1 MKWHI
6 RSLVSILLGIAS
18 TAPSFAE
25 DIEIYVGNESYRQG
39 KNAKALIIFDNSG
52 SMRTVEEVK
61 VAYNP
66 GTTYTTK
73 GYEEFSSE
81 AIYFSRGSDVD
92 NSAGLVPNSHSD
104 SRRFNK
110 AILGCETA
118 WERLRTVGYY
128 KGYLREYQVKGNT
141 GSWEPLPA
149 EMGLNT
155 NNPVDCLDDIK
166 QQNPKNGTYSS
177 KNTQI
182 PNGYPINGSGNAK
195 NDLVG
200 TAYTTDWELALS
212 QGSALEGGDSITLYT
227 ANYINYYHATE
238 AEVGTESKSRLEVA
252 KEAINELLLATPS
265 VDFGL
270 ELFNM
275 NFPKEGDRDGGRVVN
290 GIKTMTDSARLE
302 LLNTLQEID
311 AETNTPLCESLME
324 AKRYLGGEAVV
335 YGDDDKNYGNSYTGN
350 TPPQDMTV
358 QANGVYISPFDN
370 CTEEIF
376 IIMITDGEPTL
387 DKSADNAIKALSNAA
402 PYKFDNGTTN
412 YLPVLSNWMYTN
424 DINPNIPG
432 KQIARFFTIGFGD
445 EAVDDAGELLLQAA
459 ESAGGQ
465 YRAARKASDLVTALQ
480 ETFSKILE
488 ENTSFTAPSVASN
501 NFDRTRSLDSVYYAM
516 FLPQPG
522 TRWFGNLKK
531 LRLKGDT
538 LVDKND
544 AAALDAKGSFK
555 ETAFTFWNDSGTAD
569 GNSVRDG
576 GAAGQ
581 LKKQQQ
587 RTFLVNKGS
596 TLVELSAENFTDAI
610 DGDLAADQE
619 SLASNI
625 NWARGLDVDDD
636 NNDGSKSDL
645 RADLMGDP
653 LHSKPLVLS
662 YGKDDIRILLG
673 TNHGFMHM
681 FQDSGETITEN
692 WAFMPQELMKN
703 IPQLRANIKGNPK
716 VYGVDSP
723 PVAYF
728 RDLDGDGIIGSEDK
742 VWLFFGLR
750 RGGDSYYALDITN
763 PDEPRFMWHI
773 DSSTSGFEELGQS
786 WSKPVIT
793 FLKERGDKPVLVFGA
808 GFSTNKDSTLLATP
822 DETGR
827 GVFIVDAE
835 QGSLVKSFG
844 PEHGIE
850 HSVPGAVSFL
860 DSDYDAFADRLYF
873 SDTGGNVWRADLVGT
888 DKSKWSLFKFA
899 SLSAPTAAEDRRFFY
914 EPVVARALMQQVTE
928 VTTEVNGVASTVV
941 TKAEV
946 PFDAVV
952 IGSGSRPH
960 PLYEGVQDKL
970 FMLRDK
976 NTVSQLFTVDNTPET
991 ITLSDLYEVVDTT
1004 PRTTT
1009 EAKLELQ
1016 KDLSATKGWFYQLG
1030 SGEKSLSP
1038 AVVVSGVAFF
1048 TSYIPSVELNENTC
1062 ELDGGQGSI
1071 YAFNLNFGTRIFNT
1085 DSITVTKSIPDV
1097 PEVIVPPAEPNPD
1110 CEGDQCVTP
1119 PGDLTVLIP
1128 EPVPVPCTGE
1138 DCEGPS
1144 ATLKTLRHYLVIDE
1158 N

>member
-6 RSLVSILLGIAS
+6 RSLVSILFGFVTISPAL
-18 TAPSFAE
+18 AE

-52 SMRTVEEVK
+52 SMRAVEEVK
-61 VAYNP
+61 VSYNP
-66 GTTYTTK
+66 DTTYTTK
-73 GYEEFSSE
+73 GYEEFSTE

-92 NSAGLVPNSHSD
+92 NSVGLVPTSHSD

-118 WERLRTVGYY
+118 WERLRTVGHYT
-128 KGYLREYQVKGNT
+128 GYLREYQVKGNT

-155 NNPVDCLDDIK
+155 NNPVDCLDDIIRK
-166 QQNPKNGTYSS
+166 NPKNGTYSS
-177 KNTQI
+177 KNIQI
-182 PNGYPINGSGNAK
+182 SNGYPINGSGNAK

-200 TAYTTDWELALS
+200 TAYTTDWELANS
-212 QGSALEGGDSITLYT
+212 QSSALEGGDSITLYT
-227 ANYINYYHATE
+227 ANYINYYYATE
-238 AEVGTESKSRLEVA
+238 SDVGTESKSRLEVA
-252 KEAINELLLATPS
+252 KEAINELLLSTPS

-275 NFPKEGDRDGGRVVN
+275 NFPDEGDRDGGRIVN
-290 GIKTMTDSARLE
+290 GIRTMTDSARLE

-324 AKRYLGGEAVV
+324 AKRYLAGEAVV
-335 YGDDDKNYGNSYTGN
+335 YGDDDKDYKSSYKGD
-350 TPPQDMTV
+350 TPPQDMTA
-358 QANGVYISPFDN
+358 QANGVYLSPFDK
-370 CTEEIF
+370 CTEEVF

-387 DKSADNAIKALSNAA
+387 DKNADNAIKALSSAA
-402 PYKFDNGTTN
+402 PYKFDSGTTN
-412 YLPVLSNWMYTN
+412 YLPVLSEWMHTH

-432 KQIARFFTIGFGD
+432 DQIARFYTIGFGD
-445 EAVDDAGELLLQAA
+445 DAVDNAGELLKIAA
-459 ESAGGQ
+459 NKGGGD
-465 YRAARKASDLVTALQ
+465 YVAARKAADLVDALRRTFSSILQ
-480 ETFSKILE
+480 ENS
-488 ENTSFTAPSVASN
+488 SFTAPSVASN

-522 TRWFGNLKK
+522 TRWYGNLKK

-544 AAALDAKGSFK
+544 APALGDKGSFK
-555 ETAFTFWNDSGTAD
+555 ATAFTFWNDTSTPD
-569 GNSVRDG
+569 GNKVKEG
-576 GAAGQ
+576 GAAAQ
-581 LKKQQQ
+581 LAKQASRQ
-587 RTFLVNKGS
+587 FLVNKGNA
-596 TLVELSAENFTDAI
+596 LVELAANNFTDIPDGVLGVEPEELKANI
-610 DGDLAADQE
+610 D
-619 SLASNI
+619 
-625 NWARGLDVDDD
+625 WARGFDVDGD
-636 NNDGSKSDL
+636 NGPTTNL
-645 RADLMGDP
+645 RPDLMGDP

-681 FQDSGETITEN
+681 FQDSGETIAEN
-692 WAFMPQELMKN
+692 WAFMPQELIKN

-716 VYGVDSP
+716 VYGVDGS

-728 RDLDGDGIIGSEDK
+728 RDLDGDGIIGSDDK

-750 RGGDSYYALDITN
+750 RGGSSYYALDITN
-763 PDEPRFMWHI
+763 PDAPKFMWHI
-773 DSSTSGFEELGQS
+773 DSNTTGFGEMGQS

-808 GFSTNKDSTLLATP
+808 GYSTNKDGLTLASP
-822 DETGR
+822 DAVGR
-827 GVFIVDAE
+827 GIFIVDAE
-835 QGSLVKSFG
+835 QGSLIKSFG

-873 SDTGGNVWRADLVGT
+873 SDAGGNVWRADLVGA
-888 DKSKWSLFKFA
+888 DMSKWTLFKFA
-899 SLSAPTAAEDRRFFY
+899 SLSAATSADDRRFFY
-914 EPVVARALMQQVTE
+914 EPVVARALMHQVAE
-928 VTTEVNGVASTVV
+928 VTTEVNGIQSTVT

-976 NTVSQLFTVDNTPET
+976 NTVSQLFTVNNTPEP
-991 ITLSDLYEVVDTT
+991 ITVSDLYEVVDTT
-1004 PRTTT
+1004 PRTTP

-1016 KDLSATKGWFYQLG
+1016 KDMSATEGWYYQL
-1030 SGEKSLSP
+1030 SNGEKSLSP
-1038 AVVVSGVAFF
+1038 AVVVSGVAIF
-1048 TSYIPSVELNENTC
+1048 TSYIPSVEVNENTC
-1062 ELDGGQGSI
+1062 ELDGGAGSI
-1071 YAFNLNFGTRIFNT
+1071 YAFNLNYGTRVFNT
-1085 DSITVTKSIPDV
+1085 ISITTTKSIPDV
-1097 PEVIVPPAEPNPD
+1097 PEVIVPPAEPDPD
-1110 CEGDQCVTP
+1110 CQGDECATP
-1119 PGDLTVLIP
+1119 PGKLTLLMP
-1128 EPVPVPCTGE
+1128 DATEVPCTGE
-1138 DCEGPS
+1138 DCGPA